1 MKKIFLLLSTM
12 IPLLCTS
19 QVTDISLSE
28 NQQIEVYKGLRQGEN
43 FKEVILDKD
52 NQIKELEQQI
62 KKDSD
67 LIRSL
72 LQKIENLESVNR
84 NNKMYIEHQEREI
97 DLKIK
102 KEKNKRFG
110 VGFVSGYGITPEFKN
125 NAFVGLGLSYSI
137 FRF

>member
-1 MKKIFLLLSTM
+1 M
-12 IPLLCTS
+12 LCTS

>member
-1 MKKIFLLLSTM
+1 M
-12 IPLLCTS
+12 LCIS

-43 FKEVILDKD
+43 FKEVIFDKD
-52 NQIKELEQQI
+52 NQIAELEQQI

-72 LQKIENLESVNR
+72 LKKIENLESINR
-84 NNKMYIEHQEREI
+84 NNKRFIEYQEQEME
-97 DLKIK
+97 LKIN

-110 VGFVSGYGITPEFKN
+110 ISFISGGGITPEFKS